1 MSPQRPPRRSRRLL
15 RARVHSTVRLQR
27 PRPSAHFSIVV
38 GLLAVVVL
46 FGAFPSHITTPPT
59 QPVLNV
65 ERFTLPGLAA
75 AVPTTGSQAL
85 TSAPVPLTVVSL
97 PTSIDVLASVDDT
110 TDETRRAIEA
120 AQASSSAPQA
130 SVDGGSQTERIPIFW
145 EYEVLPGDTLSGIAA
160 QFGIGVDY
168 IRWNNVDVEDSD
180 AIYPGL
186 ILQIPS
192 VEGIIHSV
200 LVNQT
205 VTEIAD
211 RYDADWRD
219 IVEFRANGLNGD
231 PNNIQPGSLI
241 MVPDGRKVTLVIAPP
256 VRPGSD
262 IPTASEN
269 GWVWPALGML
279 SSPFGPAHPL
289 GIDIAAPPG
298 TPVYAANSGQVSFV
312 GGNPCCSYGYH
323 IIIDHGN
330 GYETLYAHMADF
342 AVGVGGFVN
351 AGDVIGDI
359 GMTGRTTGPHVHFEL
374 RRNGVYQNPLS
385 FLP

>member
-1 MSPQRPPRRSRRLL
+1 MHAEPR
-15 RARVHSTVRLQR
+15 Q
-27 PRPSAHFSIVV
+27 PGKRPSTHFSIIV

-46 FGAFPSHITTPPT
+46 FGAFPAHITTPPT

-65 ERFTLPGLAA
+65 DRFTLPGLAA
-75 AVPTTGSQAL
+75 AVPTSGAQSL
-85 TSAPVPLTVVSL
+85 TSAPVPLTVVS
-97 PTSIDVLASVDDT
+97 PATSIDVLANVDDT
-110 TDETRRAIEA
+110 TEETRRAIEA
-120 AQASSSAPQA
+120 AQANSSSPQA
-130 SVDGGSQTERIPIFW
+130 SVDGGTQAERIPIFW
-145 EYEVLPGDTLSGIAA
+145 EYQVQVGDTLSGIAA
-160 QFGIGVDY
+160 RFGIGVDY

-219 IVEFRANGLNGD
+219 IVEFRANGLSGD
-231 PNNIQPGSLI
+231 PNNILPGSLI
-241 MVPDGRKVTLVIAPP
+241 LVPGGEKVALVVAPP
-256 VRPGSD
+256 VRPGTEIPPASD
-262 IPTASEN
+262 S
-269 GWVWPALGML
+269 GWAWPALGML

-289 GIDIAAPPG
+289 GIDVAAPPG
-298 TPVYAANSGQVSFV
+298 TPVYAANAGQISFA

-330 GYETLYAHMADF
+330 GYETLYAHLADF
-342 AVGVGGFVN
+342 AVGVGGYVN
-351 AGDVIGDI
+351 AGDVIGYI

-374 RRNGVYQNPLS
+374 RRNGVYQNPLN